1 MNAETA
7 RDASAGLTE
16 ILAAIRGGGDK
27 ADLVDRLVDLA
38 ERFTGSASEAAL
50 LAKIGACRGWGGV
63 VAKLPRPAKARPNL
77 RVVTEED
84 DGLDG
89 ADDLG
94 TIYPAAPGLPE
105 GWSDPQGWICSSKG
119 IVRRGVDTNGVPV
132 WRVVA
137 APIWISERWAEMPE
151 HRSLHS
157 EGQRTIYVRL
167 RWLGGSVVVP
177 QEVAMT
183 ANLLQALSAQDAP
196 VDSDSARRIV
206 PWMRASLESN
216 RAILPARTMVQRL
229 GWSTVEGERVFQ
241 TPDGPY
247 RLRPA
252 DAADEQTACALR
264 PHGTWKGWLEL
275 AEMAHR
281 TPMAAVMLSASVASG
296 LLELCATDQFVV
308 DIYGATSRGKT
319 THLRWAASAWGE
331 SYRNKGAYLMDWNDT
346 ETTVER
352 VAGFLNSYPLFM
364 DDTKKLKEDRI
375 GELIT
380 TVYSWGQGKGRGTV
394 TGRQATRGWRSV
406 LFSTGE
412 AKISQMVRG
421 KHAGMNV
428 RMLPFA
434 AQQFVGGVEDTNMIR
449 KSQHWGHA
457 GPRVMEWAAARQ
469 HSLSDDHAR
478 IAAGWAAELGGVVE
492 QANRLGAML
501 AAIQI
506 GARALREIG
515 VPMPAWEG
523 AMKPLLL
530 TAAQDAMEAADIA
543 TSAWEAV
550 AGWLASSPHR
560 VQGGGG
566 GTAPPHAG
574 WIGRVMPGGGV
585 GVLPA
590 HLDEYLRAARYN
602 PADVMPRWQADGWID
617 PGKVAKLGGRTVRL
631 CWLKALDWA
640 PDGSETPEE

>member
-1 MNAETA
+1 MNSETV
-7 RDASAGLTE
+7 RDTTPDLTE
-16 ILAAIRGGGDK
+16 ILAAIRGGGEK
-27 ADLVDRLVDLA
+27 AALADRLIDLA
-38 ERFTGSASEAAL
+38 QRFTGSAGEAAL

-63 VAKLPRPAKARPNL
+63 VAKLPRPPKGRPSL
-77 RVVTEED
+77 RVVTGDD
-84 DGLDG
+84 DGVDG
-89 ADDLG
+89 DDLDSA
-94 TIYPAAPGLPE
+94 YPPVPGLPE
-105 GWSDPQGWICSSKG
+105 GWSDPGGWICSTKG
-119 IVRRGVDTNGVPV
+119 IVRRGVDASGEPV
-132 WRVVA
+132 WRVISP
-137 APIWISERWAEMPE
+137 PIWISERWAEVPE
-151 HRSLHS
+151 YRSLHGD
-157 EGQRTIYVRL
+157 GQRTIYVRL
-167 RWLGGSVVVP
+167 RWMGGSVVVP

-183 ANLLQALSAQDAP
+183 ANLLQSLSAQDAP

-206 PWMRASLESN
+206 PWLRASLECN
-216 RAILPARTMVQRL
+216 RDILPARTMVQRL
-229 GWSTVEGERVFQ
+229 GWATVEGERAFQ

-247 RLRPA
+247 RLRPT

-264 PHGTWKGWLEL
+264 PSGTWKGWLEV

-296 LLELCATDQFVV
+296 LLELCRADPFVV
-308 DIYGATSRGKT
+308 DIYGATSKGKT

-331 SYRNKGAYLMDWNDT
+331 SFRNKGAYIMDWSDT

-364 DDTKKLKEDRI
+364 DDTKKLKEDRL

-380 TVYSWGQGKGRGTV
+380 TVYSWGQGKGRATV

-412 AKISQMVRG
+412 AKISQMVKG

-428 RMLPFA
+428 RILPFA
-434 AQQFVGGVEDTNMIR
+434 AQPFVGGVPDTNVIQRSM
-449 KSQHWGHA
+449 HWGHV
-457 GPRVMEWAAARQ
+457 GPRVVEWATARQ
-469 HSLSDDHAR
+469 HSLPDDHTR
-478 IAAGWAAELGGVVE
+478 ISAVWAAELGGVAE
-492 QANRLGAML
+492 QASRLASML

-530 TAAQDAMEAADIA
+530 AAAQEAMQAADIA
-543 TSAWEAV
+543 SSAWEAV
-550 AGWLASSPHR
+550 AGWLAASPHK
-560 VQGGGG
+560 VQGGGAG
-566 GTAPPHAG
+566 SAPPSTG

-590 HLDEYLRAARYN
+590 LLDEYLRAARYN
-602 PADVMPRWQADGWID
+602 PADVLPRWQADGWID
-617 PGKVAKLGGRTVRL
+617 PGKVAKLSGRTVRL
-631 CWLKALDWA
+631 CWLKALDWEQA
-640 PDGSETPEE
+640 ETETSEE